1 LPDPLALMPSVRQV
15 LRDMDSHVP
24 AYRVQTMAQAVSRSL
39 WRQRFQSEVLGVFAI
54 LALLLAAVGMYGV
67 ISYAVAQ
74 RSRELSVRIA
84 LGATRG
90 HVMSLIVGQGTRLA
104 AIGVVIGLAGAF
116 SLTGVLRQLLY
127 SVSPTDPFT
136 FVVVPLALASIAIFA
151 SWVPARRAM
160 RVDPVDAMRGD

>member
-1 LPDPLALMPSVRQV
+1 
-15 LRDMDSHVP
+15 
-24 AYRVQTMAQAVSRSL
+24 
-39 WRQRFQSEVLGVFAI
+39 
-54 LALLLAAVGMYGV
+54 
-67 ISYAVAQ
+67 
-74 RSRELSVRIA
+74 
-84 LGATRG
+84 
-90 HVMSLIVGQGTRLA
+90 MSLIVGQGTRLA